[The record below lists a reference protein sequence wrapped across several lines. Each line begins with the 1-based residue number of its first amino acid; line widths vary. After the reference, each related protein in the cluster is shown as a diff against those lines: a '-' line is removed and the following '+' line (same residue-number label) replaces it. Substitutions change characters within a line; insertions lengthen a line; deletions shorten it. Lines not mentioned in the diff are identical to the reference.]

1 MVRLGCIYRV
11 KQKMNDKIIIIGIFY
26 TLLGFKSVHWGN
38 IDSSLVIIYDK
49 NSIFFL

>member
-1 MVRLGCIYRV
+1 
-11 KQKMNDKIIIIGIFY
+11 MNDKIIIIGIFY
-26 TLLGFKSVHWGN
+26 TLLDFKSVHWGN